1 MGGVIWDSNRVW
13 VGGFSWAR
21 NGLVKVAMSKL
32 TLAQAQL
39 SLSCT
44 QTKKLAQ
51 RHFND
56 FINQYTDL
64 ISALTWHTR
73 QHGHALLQD

>member
-1 MGGVIWDSNRVW
+1 VGGVIRDSNGVW

-51 RHFND
+51 GHFND
-56 FINQYTDL
+56 FINHYTDL
-64 ISALTWHTR
+64 ISALTQHTR
-73 QHGHALLQD
+73 